1 MTTTT
6 AQEQRVI
13 TEAATTLRLLGVAA
27 PADADAAVLAA
38 AVGRAI
44 RNFCNREDVPT
55 DLESVWASMVVD
67 YVRWASAVKRQND
80 PSGSVAS
87 TAGARISSITE
98 LSVSAQF
105 SDDTTSQSAQAASS
119 HSVASGVEGIIM
131 DYRDQ
136 LYRFRK
142 MTW

>member
-1 MTTTT
+1 MTTT

-13 TEAATTLRLLGVAA
+13 TEAESTLRLLGVDV
-27 PADADAAVLAA
+27 PADADAAALTA

-44 RNFCNREDVPT
+44 RNFCNRDDIPGE
-55 DLESVWASMVVD
+55 LESVWASMVVD

-80 PSGSVAS
+80 PSGSGAS
-87 TAGARISSITE
+87 TVGARISSITE
-98 LSVSAQF
+98 LSVSVQF
-105 SDDTTSQSAQAASS
+105 SDDTTSQAAQAASA
-119 HSVASGVEGIIM
+119 HSVASGVDGIIM

>member
-6 AQEQRVI
+6 VQEQRVI
-13 TEAATTLRLLGVAA
+13 AEATTTLRLLGGDA
-27 PADADAAVLAA
+27 PADADATVLTT
-38 AVGRAI
+38 AVGKAI
-44 RNFCNREDVPT
+44 RNFCNRDDIPAA
-55 DLESVWASMVVD
+55 LESVWASMVVD
-67 YVRWASAVKRQND
+67 YVRWASAVKKQND
-80 PSGSVAS
+80 PSGGGAS

-105 SDDTTSQSAQAASS
+105 SDDTTSQAAQAASS
-119 HSVASGVEGIIM
+119 HSVASGVDGIIM

>member
-1 MTTTT
+1 MTTT

-13 TEAATTLRLLGVAA
+13 TEAESTLRLLGVDV
-27 PADADAAVLAA
+27 PADADAAVLTA

-44 RNFCNREDVPT
+44 RNFCNRDDIPGE
-55 DLESVWASMVVD
+55 LESVWASMVVD

-80 PSGSVAS
+80 PSGSGAS
-87 TAGARISSITE
+87 TVGARISSITE
-98 LSVSAQF
+98 LSVSVQF
-105 SDDTTSQSAQAASS
+105 SDDTTSQAAQAASA
-119 HSVASGVEGIIM
+119 HSVASGVDGIIM

>member
-13 TEAATTLRLLGVAA
+13 TEATTTLRLLGVDV
-27 PADADAAVLAA
+27 PADADAAVLVA

-44 RNFCNREDVPT
+44 RNFCNRDDIPT
-55 DLESVWASMVVD
+55 ALESVWASMVVD
-67 YVRWASAVKRQND
+67 YVRWTSAVKKQND
-80 PSGSVAS
+80 PSGGGAS
-87 TAGARISSITE
+87 TSGARISSITE

-105 SDDTTSQSAQAASS
+105 GDDTTSQAAQAASA
-119 HSVASGVEGIIM
+119 HSVASGVDGIIM
-131 DYRDQ
+131 DYSDQ

>member
-1 MTTTT
+1 MTTA

-13 TEAATTLRLLGVAA
+13 TEAATTLRLLGGDVSSY
-27 PADADAAVLAA
+27 DDAAVLTA

-44 RNFCNREDVPT
+44 RNFCNRDDIPT
-55 DLESVWASMVVD
+55 ELESVWASMVVD
-67 YVRWASAVKRQND
+67 YVRWASAVKKQND
-80 PSGSVAS
+80 PSSSGAS

-105 SDDTTSQSAQAASS
+105 SDDTTSQTAQAASA

-136 LYRFRK
+136 LYRFRR

>member
-1 MTTTT
+1 MTTT

-13 TEAATTLRLLGVAA
+13 AEAATTLGLLGVDA
-27 PADADAAVLAA
+27 PADADAAVLSA

-44 RNFCNREDVPT
+44 RNFCNRDDIPAA
-55 DLESVWASMVVD
+55 LESVWASMVVD
-67 YVRWASAVKRQND
+67 YARWASAVKKQND
-80 PSGSVAS
+80 PSGGGAS

-105 SDDTTSQSAQAASS
+105 SDDTTSQAAQAASA

-136 LYRFRK
+136 LYRFRR

>member
-13 TEAATTLRLLGVAA
+13 TEATTTLRLLGGDVSS
-27 PADADAAVLAA
+27 DDDAAVLTA

-44 RNFCNREDVPT
+44 RSFCNRDDIPRE
-55 DLESVWASMVVD
+55 LESVWASMVVD
-67 YVRWASAVKRQND
+67 YVRWASAVKKQND
-80 PSGSVAS
+80 PSGSGAS

-105 SDDTTSQSAQAASS
+105 SDDTTSQAARAASA
-119 HSVASGVEGIIM
+119 HSVTSGVEGIIM

>member
-1 MTTTT
+1 MTTT

-13 TEAATTLRLLGVAA
+13 TEAATTLGLLGVGAT
-27 PADADAAVLAA
+27 ADADAAVLTA
-38 AVGRAI
+38 AVGSAI
-44 RNFCNREDVPT
+44 RNFCNRDDIPT
-55 DLESVWASMVVD
+55 ALESVWASMVVD
-67 YVRWASAVKRQND
+67 YVRWATAVKKQND
-80 PSGSVAS
+80 PSGSEAS

-105 SDDTTSQSAQAASS
+105 GDDTTSQAAQAASA

-136 LYRFRK
+136 LYRFRN